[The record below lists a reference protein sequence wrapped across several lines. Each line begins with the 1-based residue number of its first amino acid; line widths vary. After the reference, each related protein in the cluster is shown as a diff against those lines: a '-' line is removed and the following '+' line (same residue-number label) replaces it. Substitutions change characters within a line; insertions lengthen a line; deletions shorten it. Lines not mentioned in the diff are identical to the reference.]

1 MDIFSLISVWI
12 DGIYFVDKC
21 SSFLVK
27 IDLMSSSRL
36 IKLLTINEGHKFSFM
51 HATRSNR
58 LQKGEYILN
67 LLPVFFYSLLLIIR
81 HFLIPLFFFSEMF
94 I

>member
-12 DGIYFVDKC
+12 DGISFVDKC
-21 SSFLVK
+21 NSFRVK

-51 HATRSNR
+51 PATRSNR

-67 LLPVFFYSLLLIIR
+67 LLSVFFYSLLLIMR

-94 I
+94 F